1 MTLLGDA
8 LTGTPQTF
16 KSKIHGFSR
25 ERHLRVVRIGV
36 FTRSDG
42 IYRSKVTAEQGIDDG
57 GTGVRNV
64 WNNPKQ
70 TLRKH
75 YLDST
80 WGQNRLYL
88 HLNETLLTSQ

>member
-25 ERHLRVVRIGV
+25 ERHLRGVRNGV

-42 IYRSKVTAEQGIDDG
+42 IYKWMVTAEHVVDDG
-57 GTGVRNV
+57 GTGVSKV
-64 WNNPKQ
+64 WNDPKQ
-70 TLRKH
+70 SLRKH

-80 WGQNRLYL
+80 WVQIRLYL
-88 HLNETLLTSQ
+88 HPNETLL